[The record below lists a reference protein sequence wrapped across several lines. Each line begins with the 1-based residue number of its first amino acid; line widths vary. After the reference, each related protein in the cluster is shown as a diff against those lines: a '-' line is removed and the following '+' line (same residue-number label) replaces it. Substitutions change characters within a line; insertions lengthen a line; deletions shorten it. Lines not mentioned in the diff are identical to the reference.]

1 MVRFALVLLAFSGC
15 VSFPHAH
22 LLSAAAQ
29 LEVVQAPV
37 VCGPIGFRKIPLQA
51 RWGEYVRVTV
61 ATPGALRGT
70 ALVHAGG
77 VALEPVSWSTDT
89 TGALVVEA
97 RFPNEDPN
105 RRFVLERERPID
117 VTLTGLEGSCEG
129 SVFTIEH
136 GVLVPSIDER
146 SWVAE
151 LERRGGPELAARREA
166 ARVQA
171 EARRQAHYATWE
183 ARQHVEGSAE
193 VVAQA
198 EVIRQQHYAQWEL
211 SHSPLP
217 SGGEGQGEVMIAS
230 PEIAT
235 PSCAAGSC
243 GGVAVGASVAS
254 SDGIAQSAPTCLGT
268 GVPAETVVSTHATA
282 SVAVSS
288 PAEWNQPSEMS
299 LRTPTAQPAVAA
311 EQTWSQPYQPR
322 LDTVAVSTETRVIAT
337 EETCS
342 QPYQPRSDPVVF
354 ETQPA
359 QVEVVQPAAVVMVPA
374 LFQFMFNVAASAGS
388 AGSAR
393 PVQPVHGAQ
402 PVR

>member
-1 MVRFALVLLAFSGC
+1 MVRFGLMLLAFSGC

-22 LLSAAAQ
+22 LLSAEAQ

-37 VCGPIGFRKIPLQA
+37 VCGPLGFRKIPLQA

-97 RFPNEDPN
+97 RFPNEDPD

-166 ARVQA
+166 ARVEA
-171 EARRQAHYATWE
+171 EARRQAHDAAWE
-183 ARQHVEGSAE
+183 SRQHLEVSAE

-217 SGGEGQGEVMIAS
+217 RGGEGQGEGMVAS
-230 PEIAT
+230 SS
-235 PSCAAGSC
+235 PSVGA
-243 GGVAVGASVAS
+243 GVAVSAS
-254 SDGIAQSAPTCLGT
+254 SGTIAP
-268 GVPAETVVSTHATA
+268 VSSHVTA
-282 SVAVSS
+282 STVAVTS
-288 PAEWNQPSEMS
+288 PAEWNRPSEIS
-299 LRTPTAQPAVAA
+299 LRTQTAQPTVAV
-311 EQTWSQPYQPR
+311 EETWSQPYQPR
-322 LDTVAVSTETRVIAT
+322 LETVAVSTETRVIAPRPV
-337 EETCS
+337 EETWS
-342 QPYQPRSDPVVF
+342 QPYQ
-354 ETQPA
+354 
-359 QVEVVQPAAVVMVPA
+359 QVEMVQPPAVVIVPA
-374 LFQFMFNVAASAGS
+374 LFQFMFNVAATAGS
-388 AGSAR
+388 VR